1 MGLGG
6 VAIAI
11 LPSIICLK
19 LTFSDGLGE
28 RIGLKIPLTTYVARH
43 TWASVARNV
52 NVPVSVISVGMGHRS
67 IKTTEVY
74 LDSVDISRVN
84 EANRMLI
91 NRIEG

>member
-1 MGLGG
+1 MQLNINR
-6 VAIAI
+6 A
-11 LPSIICLK
+11 LK
-19 LTFSDGLGE
+19 KIGE

-91 NRIEG
+91 KRIEG